1 MCISSLEALT
11 TCPLMSW
18 TMYFDSGAIQIKI
31 GYFSRIL
38 AGYCWCLQYS
48 YMLQQTV
55 KKRKSYI
62 SLMIKSTYSTRKS
75 TKYNLKS
82 HTKWRV
88 ETFWIAHMIPL
99 FPGGVGTLRPQG
111 SLGVGQENRPLDPWE
126 NRPRWSLGLFGA
138 WSEWSDASC
147 TQLCVLDGT
156 LARRSRGRWLRSGGM
171 VGEGIHQ
178 KLLNCM
184 NHWTIRVVYSR
195 DKNCDFRFLKPEKKG
210 WDVITPFFPFLGW
223 CFKVFPFFF

>member
-38 AGYCWCLQYS
+38 AGYRWCLEYS
-48 YMLQQTV
+48 YMLQKTV
-55 KKRKSYI
+55 ANANPTYI

-82 HTKWRV
+82 HKKWRV

-99 FPGGVGTLRPQG
+99 YSWGGGYPKALRIPQE
-111 SLGVGQENRPLDPWE
+111 SPPLDPWE

-147 TQLCVLDGT
+147 TQLCVLDGDVGWG
-156 LARRSRGRWLRSGGM
+156 RGEWR
-171 VGEGIHQ
+171 
-178 KLLNCM
+178 
-184 NHWTIRVVYSR
+184 
-195 DKNCDFRFLKPEKKG
+195 G
-210 WDVITPFFPFLGW
+210 WDTQKATELYESLNNSS
-223 CFKVFPFFF
+223 CLQ